1 MTIKSANRNPR
12 RLIVKRKS
20 KSRLGQV
27 WLQMARETALS
38 KWLLGVVIV
47 AAMLAILLI
56 DAQPA
61 GVQIEVG
68 EVARQD
74 LVAPITAV
82 NTSETERLR
91 EEAARQKLLEVQ
103 DDPSFYQINPAVVMI
118 VEENVTGVLNLLRQG
133 IASEAPQ
140 VEEEGAEE
148 VEAPPTP
155 LTVSEIDR
163 RLIRDYQIE
172 IPQSSLEAAV
182 SLSLAEFDQFAQI
195 TTDLVLATMEG
206 RINEDGLRDARN
218 AFEESVKRSGLR
230 GDLEQTA
237 VILGRQ
243 LIQPNLVLNT
253 EKVNAARDE
262 AVQSVEPVQI
272 RQGEIIIR
280 KGDVVRTEHINLM
293 RDVGLLRTGRDYGA
307 LAGRTLLVLAIVVL
321 MVVYLHQNRSHVLES
336 TSLLGLLGC
345 VLVTVLL
352 LGRLFSLPAWP
363 PAPYLNPSALV
374 GLLLTLLIDARVG
387 GMAAVVA
394 AVLLAVI
401 SDLSWSVGVLTLV
414 GGLTA
419 VLSVSK
425 VSQRG
430 DLMRAGFIV
439 GGANFLLMIA
449 LGLVSKD
456 TGLILHSY
464 LGLLSG
470 VLASIVAIGVLP
482 YLESVFKITSSIR
495 LLELSNPN
503 HPLLRRLMLEAPGTY
518 HHSILVGNLAE
529 AAAEAVG
536 ADGLLARVGSHY
548 HDIGKLKRPYF
559 FVENQVGKDNP
570 HDKIAPSL
578 STLIVTSHVKDGLEL
593 AAEYKLPPVVT
604 QFIAQHHGTDLV
616 RFFYHRATEA
626 AEDDSVEERDF
637 RYPGPKPQGK
647 EVAIVSLAD
656 AVEAAVRSLSKPT
669 PGKIEGLVRKI
680 IKDRLN
686 SGQLDESDLTFQDMD
701 RIANSFAKV
710 IMGMFHTRVEYPDKI
725 TKEDIEGK
733 KGKNGSSL

>member
-1 MTIKSANRNPR
+1 MKHTTETLANRNPR

-20 KSRLGQV
+20 KGGFGKA
-27 WLQMARETALS
+27 WLETLQRTALS
-38 KWLLGVVIV
+38 RWVLGGLII
-47 AAMLAILLI
+47 AAMLAILLV
-56 DAQPA
+56 DALPA

-68 EVARQD
+68 EVAKQD
-74 LVAPITAV
+74 IVAPITAI
-82 NTSETERLR
+82 NTSETERLK
-91 EEAARQKLLEVQ
+91 EEAARQALLEAT
-103 DDPSFYQINPAVVMI
+103 DDPSYYQINPAAVMR

-133 IASEAPQ
+133 IAPEG
-140 VEEEGAEE
+140 EEQDVQPEH
-148 VEAPPTP
+148 
-155 LTVSEIDR
+155 LTISEIDR
-163 RLIRDYQIE
+163 RLIRDWQIE
-172 IPQSSLEAAV
+172 IPQRNLEAVV
-182 SLSLAEFDQFAQI
+182 SLSLTEFDQFAQ
-195 TTDLVLATMEG
+195 TTADLVLAAMEEP
-206 RINEDGLRDARN
+206 ISQDGLRDARD
-218 AFEESVKRSGLR
+218 AFEESVRRSGFR
-230 GDLEQTA
+230 DDLQQTA
-237 VILGRQ
+237 VLLGRQ

-253 EKVNAARDE
+253 EKVNEARDQ
-262 AVQSVEPVQI
+262 AVQNVEPVQI
-272 RQGEIIIR
+272 MQGEIIIR

-293 RDVGLLRTGRDYGA
+293 RDVGLLKTGRDYAA
-307 LAGRTLLVLAIVVL
+307 LAGRTLLVLAMAAL
-321 MVVYLHQNRSHVLES
+321 MIVYLHQNRLRILENNA
-336 TSLLGLLGC
+336 LLGLLGSV
-345 VLVTVLL
+345 VLTVLL
-352 LGRLFSLPAWP
+352 LGRLFSMPAWP
-363 PAPYLNPSALV
+363 EAVYLNPSALV
-374 GLLLTLLIDARVG
+374 GLLLTLLIDAKVAS
-387 GMAAVVA
+387 MAAVVT
-394 AVLLAVI
+394 AVLLGVI
-401 SDLSWSVGVLTLV
+401 SGFSWPVGTLALV

-419 VLSVSK
+419 VLSVTK

-439 GGANFLLMIA
+439 GGANVLLMMA
-449 LGLVSKD
+449 LGLASKD
-456 TGLILHSY
+456 TGLIVNSY
-464 LGLLSG
+464 LGLISG

-482 YLESVFKITSSIR
+482 YLESAFKITSSIR

-536 ADGLLARVGSHY
+536 ADGLLARVGAHY

-593 AAEYKLPPVVT
+593 AGEYKLPDVVT

-626 AEDDSVEERDF
+626 SEDNTVEEKDF
-637 RYPGPKPQGK
+637 RYPGPKPHGK

-701 RIANSFAKV
+701 RIANAFVKV
-710 IMGMFHTRVEYPDKI
+710 IMGMFHTRVEYPEKI
-725 TKEDIEGK
+725 TKEEIEGK
-733 KGKNGSSL
+733 KARNGSSV

>member
-1 MTIKSANRNPR
+1 
-12 RLIVKRKS
+12 
-20 KSRLGQV
+20 
-27 WLQMARETALS
+27 
-38 KWLLGVVIV
+38 
-47 AAMLAILLI
+47 
-56 DAQPA
+56 
-61 GVQIEVG
+61 
-68 EVARQD
+68 
-74 LVAPITAV
+74 
-82 NTSETERLR
+82 
-91 EEAARQKLLEVQ
+91 
-103 DDPSFYQINPAVVMI
+103 
-118 VEENVTGVLNLLRQG
+118 
-133 IASEAPQ
+133 
-140 VEEEGAEE
+140 
-148 VEAPPTP
+148 
-155 LTVSEIDR
+155 
-163 RLIRDYQIE
+163 
-172 IPQSSLEAAV
+172 
-182 SLSLAEFDQFAQI
+182 
-195 TTDLVLATMEG
+195 
-206 RINEDGLRDARN
+206 
-218 AFEESVKRSGLR
+218 
-230 GDLEQTA
+230 
-237 VILGRQ
+237 
-243 LIQPNLVLNT
+243 
-253 EKVNAARDE
+253 
-262 AVQSVEPVQI
+262 
-272 RQGEIIIR
+272 
-280 KGDVVRTEHINLM
+280 
-293 RDVGLLRTGRDYGA
+293 VGLLRTGRDYGA

>member
-1 MTIKSANRNPR
+1 MKHTTETLANRNPR
-12 RLIVKRKS
+12 RLIVKRKN
-20 KSRLGQV
+20 KGGFGKA
-27 WLQMARETALS
+27 WLETLQRTALS
-38 KWLLGVVIV
+38 RWVLGGLII
-47 AAMLAILLI
+47 AAMLAILLV
-56 DAQPA
+56 DALPA

-68 EVARQD
+68 EVAKQD
-74 LVAPITAV
+74 IVAPITAI
-82 NTSETERLR
+82 NTSETERLK
-91 EEAARQKLLEVQ
+91 EEAARQALLEAT
-103 DDPSFYQINPAVVMI
+103 DDPSYYQINPAAVMR

-133 IASEAPQ
+133 IAPEG
-140 VEEEGAEE
+140 EEQDVQPEH
-148 VEAPPTP
+148 
-155 LTVSEIDR
+155 LTISEIDR
-163 RLIRDYQIE
+163 RLIRDWQIE
-172 IPQSSLEAAV
+172 IPQRNLEAVV
-182 SLSLAEFDQFAQI
+182 SLSLTEFDQFAQ
-195 TTDLVLATMEG
+195 TTADLVLAVMEEP
-206 RINEDGLRDARN
+206 ISQDGLRDARD
-218 AFEESVKRSGLR
+218 AFEESVRRSGFRDNLQ
-230 GDLEQTA
+230 QTA
-237 VILGRQ
+237 VLLGRQ

-253 EKVNAARDE
+253 EKVNEARDQ
-262 AVQSVEPVQI
+262 AVQNVEPVQI
-272 RQGEIIIR
+272 MQGEIIIR

-293 RDVGLLRTGRDYGA
+293 RDVGLLKTGRDYAA
-307 LAGRTLLVLAIVVL
+307 LAGRTLLVLAMAAL
-321 MVVYLHQNRSHVLES
+321 MIVYLHQNRLRILENNA
-336 TSLLGLLGC
+336 LLGLLGSV
-345 VLVTVLL
+345 VLTVLL
-352 LGRLFSLPAWP
+352 LGRLFSMPAWP
-363 PAPYLNPSALV
+363 EAVYLNPSALV
-374 GLLLTLLIDARVG
+374 GLLLTLLIDAKVAS
-387 GMAAVVA
+387 MAAVVT
-394 AVLLAVI
+394 AVLLGVI
-401 SDLSWSVGVLTLV
+401 SGFSWPVGTLALV

-419 VLSVSK
+419 VLSVTK

-439 GGANFLLMIA
+439 GGANVLLMMA
-449 LGLVSKD
+449 LGLASKD
-456 TGLILHSY
+456 TGLIVNSY
-464 LGLLSG
+464 LGLISG

-482 YLESVFKITSSIR
+482 YLESAFKITSSIR

-536 ADGLLARVGSHY
+536 ADGLLARVGAHY

-593 AAEYKLPPVVT
+593 AGEYKLPDVVT

-626 AEDDSVEERDF
+626 SEDNTVEEKDF
-637 RYPGPKPQGK
+637 RYPGPKPHGK

-701 RIANSFAKV
+701 RIANAFVKV
-710 IMGMFHTRVEYPDKI
+710 IMGMFHTRVEYPEKI
-725 TKEDIEGK
+725 TKEEIEGK
-733 KGKNGSSL
+733 KARNGSSV

>member
-1 MTIKSANRNPR
+1 M
-12 RLIVKRKS
+12 KRKS
-20 KSRLGQV
+20 KGGFGKA
-27 WLQMARETALS
+27 WLETLQRTALS
-38 KWLLGVVIV
+38 RWVLGGLII
-47 AAMLAILLI
+47 AAMLAILLV
-56 DAQPA
+56 DALPA

-68 EVARQD
+68 EVAKQD
-74 LVAPITAV
+74 IVAPITAI
-82 NTSETERLR
+82 NTSETERLK
-91 EEAARQKLLEVQ
+91 EEAARQALLEAT
-103 DDPSFYQINPAVVMI
+103 DDPSYYQINPAAVMR

-133 IASEAPQ
+133 IAPEG
-140 VEEEGAEE
+140 EEQDVQPEH
-148 VEAPPTP
+148 
-155 LTVSEIDR
+155 LTISEIDR
-163 RLIRDYQIE
+163 RLIRDWQIE
-172 IPQSSLEAAV
+172 IPQRNLEAVV
-182 SLSLAEFDQFAQI
+182 SLSLTEFDQFSQ
-195 TTDLVLATMEG
+195 TTADLVLAAMEEP
-206 RINEDGLRDARN
+206 ISQDGLRDARD
-218 AFEESVKRSGLR
+218 AFEEGVRRSGFR
-230 GDLEQTA
+230 DDLQQTA
-237 VILGRQ
+237 VLLGRQ

-253 EKVNAARDE
+253 EKVNEARDQ
-262 AVQSVEPVQI
+262 AVQNVEPVQI
-272 RQGEIIIR
+272 MQGEIIIR

-293 RDVGLLRTGRDYGA
+293 RDVGLLKTGRDYAA
-307 LAGRTLLVLAIVVL
+307 LAGRTLLVLAMAAL
-321 MVVYLHQNRSHVLES
+321 MIVYLHQNRLRILENNA
-336 TSLLGLLGC
+336 LLGLLGSV
-345 VLVTVLL
+345 VLTVLL
-352 LGRLFSLPAWP
+352 LGRLFSMPAWP
-363 PAPYLNPSALV
+363 EAVYLNPSALV
-374 GLLLTLLIDARVG
+374 GLLLTLLIDAKVAS
-387 GMAAVVA
+387 MAAVVT
-394 AVLLAVI
+394 AVLLGVI
-401 SDLSWSVGVLTLV
+401 SGFSWPVGTLALV

-419 VLSVSK
+419 VLSVTK

-439 GGANFLLMIA
+439 GGANVLLMMA
-449 LGLVSKD
+449 LGLASKD
-456 TGLILHSY
+456 TGLIVNSY
-464 LGLLSG
+464 LGLISG

-482 YLESVFKITSSIR
+482 YLESAFKITSSIR

-536 ADGLLARVGSHY
+536 ADGLLARVGAHY

-593 AAEYKLPPVVT
+593 AGEYKLPDVVT

-626 AEDDSVEERDF
+626 SEDNTVEEKDF
-637 RYPGPKPQGK
+637 RYPGPKPHGK

-701 RIANSFAKV
+701 RIANAFVKV
-710 IMGMFHTRVEYPDKI
+710 IMGMFHTRVEYPEKI
-725 TKEDIEGK
+725 TKEEIEGK
-733 KGKNGSSL
+733 KARNGSSV

>member
-1 MTIKSANRNPR
+1 M
-12 RLIVKRKS
+12 KRKS
-20 KSRLGQV
+20 KGGFGKA
-27 WLQMARETALS
+27 WLETLQRTALS
-38 KWLLGVVIV
+38 RWVLGGLII
-47 AAMLAILLI
+47 AAMLAILLV
-56 DAQPA
+56 DALPA

-68 EVARQD
+68 EVAKQD
-74 LVAPITAV
+74 IVAPITAI
-82 NTSETERLR
+82 NTSETERLK
-91 EEAARQKLLEVQ
+91 EEAARQALLEAT
-103 DDPSFYQINPAVVMI
+103 DDPSYYQINPAAVMR

-133 IASEAPQ
+133 IAPEG
-140 VEEEGAEE
+140 EEQDVQPEH
-148 VEAPPTP
+148 
-155 LTVSEIDR
+155 LTISEIDR
-163 RLIRDYQIE
+163 RLIRDWQIE
-172 IPQSSLEAAV
+172 IPQRNLEAVV
-182 SLSLAEFDQFAQI
+182 SLSLTEFDQFAQ
-195 TTDLVLATMEG
+195 TTADLVLAVMEEP
-206 RINEDGLRDARN
+206 ISQDGLRDARD
-218 AFEESVKRSGLR
+218 AFEESVRRSGFRDNLQ
-230 GDLEQTA
+230 QTA
-237 VILGRQ
+237 VLLGRQ

-253 EKVNAARDE
+253 EKVNEARDQ
-262 AVQSVEPVQI
+262 AVQNVEPVQI
-272 RQGEIIIR
+272 MQGEIIIR

-293 RDVGLLRTGRDYGA
+293 RDVGLLKTGRDYAA
-307 LAGRTLLVLAIVVL
+307 LAGRTLLVLAMAAL
-321 MVVYLHQNRSHVLES
+321 MIVYLHQNRLRILENNA
-336 TSLLGLLGC
+336 LLGLLGSV
-345 VLVTVLL
+345 VLTVLL
-352 LGRLFSLPAWP
+352 LGRLFSMPAWP
-363 PAPYLNPSALV
+363 EAVYLNPSALV
-374 GLLLTLLIDARVG
+374 GLLLTLLIDAKVAS
-387 GMAAVVA
+387 MAAVVT
-394 AVLLAVI
+394 AVLLGVI
-401 SDLSWSVGVLTLV
+401 SGFSWPVGTLALV

-419 VLSVSK
+419 VLSVTK

-439 GGANFLLMIA
+439 GGANVLLMMA
-449 LGLVSKD
+449 LGLASKD
-456 TGLILHSY
+456 TGLIVNSY
-464 LGLLSG
+464 LGLISG

-482 YLESVFKITSSIR
+482 YLESAFKITSSIR

-536 ADGLLARVGSHY
+536 ADGLLARVGAHY

-593 AAEYKLPPVVT
+593 AGEYKLPDVVT

-626 AEDDSVEERDF
+626 SEDNTVEEKDF
-637 RYPGPKPQGK
+637 RYPGPKPHGK

-701 RIANSFAKV
+701 RIANAFVKV
-710 IMGMFHTRVEYPDKI
+710 IMGMFHTRVEYPEKI
-725 TKEDIEGK
+725 TKEEIEGK
-733 KGKNGSSL
+733 KARNGSSV

>member
-1 MTIKSANRNPR
+1 M
-12 RLIVKRKS
+12 KRKS

-280 KGDVVRTEHINLM
+280 KGDVVKTEHINLM

>member
-1 MTIKSANRNPR
+1 M
-12 RLIVKRKS
+12 KRKS

-710 IMGMFHTRVEYPDKI
+710 IMGMFHTRVDYPDKI